1 MTLNDA
7 LTLGTA
13 VIVPV
18 ATGVLGTLWWIN
30 ARLTRVETKQE
41 SMEQLRQLMT
51 EFVLKMREEE

>member
-7 LTLGTA
+7 LTLGLA
-13 VIVPV
+13 VTVPV
-18 ATGVLGTLWWIN
+18 VTGLLGTLWWIN

>member
-1 MTLNDA
+1 MTVNDT
-7 LTLGTA
+7 LTLILAVGIPVGT
-13 VIVPV
+13 
-18 ATGVLGTLWWIN
+18 GLLGTLWWLN